1 MIVHIIITLIVVLPI
16 SIAWANGIE
25 NNKDYKGE
33 DFLNQVQ
40 RKKNKCN
47 ERSYNN
53 NNWLG
58 LSKYL
63 LGKLWGKI
71 INNE

>member
-1 MIVHIIITLIVVLPI
+1 MIVYILITLIIVLPI

-40 RKKNKCN
+40 LKKNKCN
-47 ERSYNN
+47 ETSYNN

-58 LSKYL
+58 
-63 LGKLWGKI
+63 I
-71 INNE
+71 I